1 MKQTVFRDYIGNMS
15 LVALSPLDDLDTTKM
30 GRSSP
35 ICIYHIDNYR
45 EEIVP
50 ETCIRFN
57 RVYNFT
63 MCITKSIY
71 QKCLYDTK
79 RVCRS

>member
-1 MKQTVFRDYIGNMS
+1 MALSHGSTRLGVIGNMS

-35 ICIYHIDNYR
+35 RCLSHMDNYS

-50 ETCIRFN
+50 ETCIRFGATLCHD
-57 RVYNFT
+57 VDYNQ
-63 MCITKSIY
+63 I
-71 QKCLYDTK
+71 
-79 RVCRS
+79 